1 MRAASFCS
9 SLALLVGTACCT
21 VAAAEAPARSSA
33 DPIKS
38 RDALPTA
45 AESSGPSPT
54 TTWHLDIENP
64 VDLTMDA
71 QFFDIDMFDNESTD
85 YVSKLHARGRKV
97 ICYFSAGSSEAARP
111 DHGKLPLSAIGDK
124 MCGWEEHWLDT
135 RHAGVREVM
144 KGRLDRA
151 KAMGC
156 DGVDADNMDGYTH
169 TARQPDEEDTA
180 CTGKTGFPLTAKTQL
195 DFNRFIAKEAH
206 SRGLLVSLKNDVDQI
221 AELVDQFDFHV
232 NEQCFAFDEC
242 AKLEPFITS
251 NKAVLNIE
259 YGSVRTKLGEVC
271 PQAKERRFFSILSE
285 ENAMNG
291 TYTRCE

>member
-1 MRAASFCS
+1 MRTAFYSC
-9 SLALLVGTACCT
+9 LALLVGTACCT
-21 VAAAEAPARSSA
+21 ATPAGAPASSTA

-38 RDALPTA
+38 NDARPTA
-45 AESSGPSPT
+45 AAAARPSPT

-64 VDLTMDA
+64 VDLTKDA

-85 YVSKLHARGRKV
+85 YVGKLHARGRKV
-97 ICYFSAGSSEAARP
+97 ICYFSAGSSETARP
-111 DHGKLPLSAIGDK
+111 DHGRLPPPAIGDK
-124 MCGWEEHWLDT
+124 MCGWDEHWLDT

-156 DGVDADNMDGYTH
+156 DGVDPDNMDGYTH
-169 TARQPDEEDTA
+169 KARQPDEEDPA
-180 CTGKTGFPLTAKTQL
+180 CTGKTGFPLTAATQL

-206 SRGLLVSLKNDVDQI
+206 LRGLLVGLKNDVDQI
-221 AELVDQFDFHV
+221 AELANEFDFQV
-232 NEQCFAFDEC
+232 NEQCFAYDEC
-242 AKLEPFITS
+242 AKLEPFIS
-251 NKAVLNIE
+251 RDKAVLNIE
-259 YGSVRTKLGEVC
+259 YGSVKTKLGKVC